1 MSCFS
6 VDFFEWCVECHIVLY
21 HQPPLLNP
29 DPSFVGLSRCV
40 FSNVVFFR
48 VHPRPKL
55 SVEVSRDDSDVFFV
69 VAVRLDVFLHLLDV
83 HVRVSRMGEVDTGQF
98 DFVVIAL
105 ISRGDHP
112 FTGVLCLNPSL
123 PTLVQEKTKSMF
135 LSSSTCTHMYMFLHG
150 HMLIPRSLFVLV
162 SMFRTER
169 RRPICNRRLLKEA
182 HRIDLRY
189 SSISLLLYHGKRCLR
204 MISFLPFFCCC
215 FVFFFPC
222 CRGGGSC
229 HRCGVH
235 CSCASVAKCSSSL
248 CALDNASHPP
258 PAVSLVRLIV
268 VISFSYFTLSVLAV
282 CLFCKMLIGTSP
294 SGSRR

>member
-48 VHPRPKL
+48 VHPRPML

-123 PTLVQEKTKSMF
+123 PILVQEKTKSMF
-135 LSSSTCTHMYMFLHG
+135 LSSSTCTH
-150 HMLIPRSLFVLV
+150 
-162 SMFRTER
+162 
-169 RRPICNRRLLKEA
+169 
-182 HRIDLRY
+182 RY

-204 MISFLPFFCCC
+204 MISFLPFFI
-215 FVFFFPC
+215 
-222 CRGGGSC
+222 
-229 HRCGVH
+229 
-235 CSCASVAKCSSSL
+235 AAALSSSFRV
-248 CALDNASHPP
+248 A
-258 PAVSLVRLIV
+258 AVVGVVIV
-268 VISFSYFTLSVLAV
+268 VV
-282 CLFCKMLIGTSP
+282 CIARAPLLPNAHRRCVHSTMHRILLQLCLLFD
-294 SGSRR
+294 

>member
-1 MSCFS
+1 MQYPVFACQLPRSPAVSLHHFRDLKVSCFS

-29 DPSFVGLSRCV
+29 DPSFVGLSRCM

-83 HVRVSRMGEVDTGQF
+83 HVRVSRMGEEDTGQF

-135 LSSSTCTHMYMFLHG
+135 LSSSTCTH
-150 HMLIPRSLFVLV
+150 
-162 SMFRTER
+162 
-169 RRPICNRRLLKEA
+169 
-182 HRIDLRY
+182 RY

-204 MISFLPFFCCC
+204 MISFLPFFLLLLCLLLSVLPRWWELSSLWCALLVRLCCQMLI
-215 FVFFFPC
+215 
-222 CRGGGSC
+222 
-229 HRCGVH
+229 
-235 CSCASVAKCSSSL
+235 VAVCTRQCIASSSSCVSCSTNRSHL
-248 CALDNASHPP
+248 ILVFHAVRACSVPLLQNAHWHITVWVEKIPRPP
-258 PAVSLVRLIV
+258 PAVSPV
-268 VISFSYFTLSVLAV
+268 
-282 CLFCKMLIGTSP
+282 
-294 SGSRR
+294 